1 MIVPTVITLLVLIG
15 LFMVYRAATAPAIG
29 PCYDEGDP
37 VPDHQT
43 YQILV
48 QDWVLSAKAWVPVFS
63 GSLAACRAERDRM
76 YTQGHNSG
84 TCRIVQVV

>member
-1 MIVPTVITLLVLIG
+1 MIVPTVITLIVLLG
-15 LFMVYRAATAPAIG
+15 LFMLYRAATAPIAG
-29 PCYDEGDP
+29 PCYDEWDP
-37 VPDHQT
+37 VPDQHT

>member
-1 MIVPTVITLLVLIG
+1 MVTATVLTLIVLLG
-15 LFMVYRAATAPAIG
+15 LFMLYRAATAPAIH

-48 QDWVLSAKAWVPVFS
+48 QDWVLTAKAWVPVFS

>member
-1 MIVPTVITLLVLIG
+1 MVTATVLTLIVLLG
-15 LFMVYRAATAPAIG
+15 LYMVYRAATAEDFG
-29 PCYDEGDP
+29 PCYDEGDQ
-37 VPDHQT
+37 VPDRQT

-48 QDWVLSAKAWVPVFS
+48 QDWVLSAKAWVPVFT
-63 GSLAACRAERDRM
+63 GSLAACRAERDHM